1 MNSTID
7 WTGQLEAYHEDG
19 RVVRVTVY
27 TGPDEDGDRAVM
39 PWLDGVGRL
48 FRKDGTPWSNNG
60 WRIRNVTQP
69 TPQADTKPDLTAR
82 APCMT
87 ISEVREMVAKG
98 EDAVIATML
107 ERGYALPEPVDED
120 LLEARKL
127 AHEFVGDQTGWQGI
141 LEGKHDSSPA
151 ITQLIAAIKLGRAL
165 ALAGEKEA

>member
-1 MNSTID
+1 MLGGKRVQWTYWPQNAGWID
-7 WTGQLEAYHEDG
+7 SDTGLSADH
-19 RVVRVTVY
+19 
-27 TGPDEDGDRAVM
+27 P
-39 PWLDGVGRL
+39 
-48 FRKDGTPWSNNG
+48 G
-60 WRIRNVTQP
+60 WRIRNVPQP

-120 LLEARKL
+120 LIEAR
-127 AHEFVGDQTGWQGI
+127 E
-141 LEGKHDSSPA
+141 
-151 ITQLIAAIKLGRAL
+151 IAAETVPSWTDAQRTKCRSGEYDGNLFVVHSFAGIKRGRAL

>member
-1 MNSTID
+1 M
-7 WTGQLEAYHEDG
+7 HEDG
-19 RVVRVTVY
+19 RVVPMKVAQLNAGAWGRNNHWLKTADGRRFPG
-27 TGPDEDGDRAVM
+27 GPGSHTCEWAHNGGDLPNA
-39 PWLDGVGRL
+39 P
-48 FRKDGTPWSNNG
+48 G

-120 LLEARKL
+120 LVEARKL
-127 AHEFVGDQTGWQGI
+127 AHGFVGELPRWQGI

-151 ITQLIAAIKLGRAL
+151 ITQLMAAIKRGRAL
-165 ALAGEKEA
+165 ALAGEKKA